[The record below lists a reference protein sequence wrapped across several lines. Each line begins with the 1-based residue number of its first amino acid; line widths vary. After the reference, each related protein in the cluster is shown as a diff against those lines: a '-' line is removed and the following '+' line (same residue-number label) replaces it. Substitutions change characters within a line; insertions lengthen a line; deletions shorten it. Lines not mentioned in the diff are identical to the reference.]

1 MRKIDKEMPHA
12 NKKLLQLIENKADGR
27 VQRFATMIGLSQQR
41 INRLFIRDSRN
52 NQYPHISD
60 EIKQAVINCFK
71 LSDDFF
77 VPPFKE
83 DSNKPKFNDA
93 SIPLIP
99 TNALAG
105 YLSEESITINK
116 QYIIDYYRI
125 PSFNNSD
132 FCIRIEGDSM
142 EPKYYRGDIIACKSV
157 PLTNIWFQ
165 WGKVY
170 VIETRQGVLVKHIE
184 KGSDNDHI
192 TLVSANQ
199 NYPAFEIPISELF
212 CVAIVNGL
220 VRGE

>member
-1 MRKIDKEMPHA
+1 
-12 NKKLLQLIENKADGR
+12 
-27 VQRFATMIGLSQQR
+27 
-41 INRLFIRDSRN
+41 
-52 NQYPHISD
+52 
-60 EIKQAVINCFK
+60 
-71 LSDDFF
+71 
-77 VPPFKE
+77 
-83 DSNKPKFNDA
+83 
-93 SIPLIP
+93 
-99 TNALAG
+99 
-105 YLSEESITINK
+105 
-116 QYIIDYYRI
+116 
-125 PSFNNSD
+125 
-132 FCIRIEGDSM
+132 M

-199 NYPAFEIPISELF
+199 NYQAFEIPISELF